1 MKSQMQGEFAA
12 REDAAKELSV
22 VTDRLQGGWHLQE
35 DERDM
40 LLRKQQQLTSLL
52 EQHSTQ
58 VLLLLAALQ
67 QSSRHMSYP
76 QLHRTCLSVDRCL
89 QTAL

>member
-1 MKSQMQGEFAA
+1 MTSQVQGEFAA
-12 REDAAKELSV
+12 REDAAKELNA

-40 LLRKQQQLTSLL
+40 LLRKQLQLTSVL

-58 VLLLLAALQ
+58 VLLLLCGPTATLNAY
-67 QSSRHMSYP
+67 SSVCNKHDV
-76 QLHRTCLSVDRCL
+76 CG
-89 QTAL
+89 